1 MLSTLIWGN
10 NYSPCLI
17 FTYSRRMLQ
26 GTTICV
32 LKTNHKN
39 KAKKMK
45 QFTLSMKEIVG
56 GELRLL

>member
-10 NYSPCLI
+10 NYSPCL
-17 FTYSRRMLQ
+17 Q
-26 GTTICV
+26 GTICV

-45 QFTLSMKEIVG
+45 QFMLSMKETVG
-56 GELRLL
+56 AELRLPQDHLNA